1 MVLEVVLVPV
11 AHHFV
16 ALKILLHWTAQ
27 QQAALTATGMIMFVL
42 PLQSLLVFK
51 GYSTMRLGTQRLKS

>member
-11 AHHFV
+11 AHYFV
-16 ALKILLHWTAQ
+16 ALKILLYWTAQ

-42 PLQSLLVFK
+42 LVFR